1 MPISQK
7 TCTHV
12 EYFENIEE
20 LNYNYTSITVMF
32 KNYAK

>member
-20 LNYNYTSITVMF
+20 LNYNTSITVMF